1 MVESFNELFDELE
14 EAQATSAPVSVVTP
28 TNNTLESDNR
38 SEDFL
43 FCSECGHKIKSNSK
57 FCRFCGAKVDEDYS
71 SNEVKNPSTLS
82 ADNSEC
88 IDKSFSSIQEHTI
101 STSKPNEVKIKSE
114 SIVKKSTVANE
125 IVANLKMIVIALLL
139 WTVYILGFMYYR
151 AKDVSPLTDTN
162 SYYGESRYDPRVMLG
177 NWELSWEEH
186 LAHKLNY
193 VSFQKDINNISDFNH
208 MNISD
213 YLLSLSNLSPDEA
226 LAKAKRYAKVKNI
239 SDEHFAQLVQEAKDD
254 AKRNRDSFNEEISSI
269 RRSAYEEELHK
280 HMLWAAIISLGLM
293 IVGRYFILTC
303 KWVLKNKS
311 N

>member
-28 TNNTLESDNR
+28 TNNTLVSDSR

-43 FCSECGHKIKSNSK
+43 FCSECGHKIKSHSK
-57 FCRFCGAKVDEDYS
+57 FCRFCGAKVDEDYT
-71 SNEVKNPSTLS
+71 SNTAQNPNTLS
-82 ADNSEC
+82 ADNSVG
-88 IDKSFSSIQEHTI
+88 IDKSHSSIQEHTI
-101 STSKPNEVKIKSE
+101 STSKPIEVKIKSE
-114 SIVKKSTVANE
+114 STVKKLTVANE
-125 IVANLKMIVIALLL
+125 IVANLKMIAIALLL
-139 WTVYILGFMYYR
+139 WTMYIVGFMYYR
-151 AKDVSPLTDTN
+151 AKDASPLTDTN
-162 SYYGESRYDPRVMLG
+162 SYYGESCYDPRVMLG

-193 VSFQKDINNISDFNH
+193 VSIQKDINSISDFNH
-208 MNISD
+208 MTISD
-213 YLLSLSNLSPDEA
+213 YLSLSNLPPDQA
-226 LAKAKRYAKVKNI
+226 LEKAKRYAKVKNI
-239 SDEHFAQLVQEAKDD
+239 SEDHFAQLVQEAKDD
-254 AKRNRDSFNEEISSI
+254 AKRNRNSFNEEISSI